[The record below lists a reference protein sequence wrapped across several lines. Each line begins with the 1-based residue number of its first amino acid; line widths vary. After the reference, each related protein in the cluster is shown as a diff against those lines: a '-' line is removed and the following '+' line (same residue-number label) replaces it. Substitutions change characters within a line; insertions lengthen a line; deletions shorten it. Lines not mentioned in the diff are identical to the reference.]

1 MPFVFGPAGILI
13 MMLTLYSTLKAALLA
28 RLAGDPA
35 VAAILPV
42 VYERP
47 PGDARPPYLVI
58 EPGLLADW
66 SNKTAAGLAA
76 EIRLVLLLAEDDDTS
91 AESAAETVL
100 QALTPWPALTAAR
113 IVRLTVR
120 EVRIARPRD
129 AGRQVTIQLDVRVA
143 EDPAP

>member
-1 MPFVFGPAGILI
+1 
-13 MMLTLYSTLKAALLA
+13 MMLALYSALKAAVFA

-35 VAAILPV
+35 VAALLPA

-76 EIRLVLLLAEDDDTS
+76 ELRLVLLLPDDDD
-91 AESAAETVL
+91 AAAETAARTVL
-100 QALTPWPALTAAR
+100 QALIPWPALTGAR
-113 IVRLTVR
+113 IVRLAAR
-120 EVRIARPRD
+120 EVRFMRPRT

-143 EDPAP
+143 EDPAA